1 MPALTVA
8 PPELELPSISFVG
21 RSLNEYAQFFALDPA
36 TLRGKAVLDVGG
48 GSSSFVAEACRRG
61 ADAVA
66 VDPLYG
72 AGPHT
77 LAERVKLDFTQEAA
91 QMRARPRRYKLSR
104 RLSGPGARWPG
115 PQNVSAPPR
124 SRAFFSSFDE
134 ADVDRR
140 AAAQRFLA
148 DYEQHFPHGRYVSAA
163 LPQLPFLDRAF
174 DLVLCAHLL
183 FAQAEQFD
191 FAWHLAALSELAR
204 VSASEVRIHPL
215 CGPEGRRYAELER
228 LQRELLTRGIPSAVV
243 PVPYE
248 FYVGGSTMLV
258 LNPEE
263 PVA

>member
-1 MPALTVA
+1 MPALAVA

-36 TLRGKAVLDVGG
+36 TLRGKAVLDVGAG
-48 GSSSFVAEACRRG
+48 ASSFVAEACRRG

-72 AGPHT
+72 AGAHR
-77 LAERVKLDFTQEAA
+77 LAERVKLDFAQESAR
-91 QMRARPRRYKLSR
+91 MRARPRRYKLSR
-104 RLSGPGARWPG
+104 LSGPGARWPR

-134 ADVDRR
+134 ADFDRR

-148 DYEQHFPHGRYVSAA
+148 DYEQHFAHGRYVSAA

-183 FAQAEQFD
+183 FTPGEEFD
-191 FAWHLAALSELAR
+191 FSWHVAALGELAR

-215 CGPEGRRYAELER
+215 CGPDGRRYTELER

-263 PVA
+263 SAG